1 MERWFVELWRQEFGD
16 GERYEMLKEAA
27 TVELG

>member
-1 MERWFVELWRQEFGD
+1 MELGFVELWSGEFGD